1 MSPKVS
7 VIIPAYN
14 AAATLPRMLDAIK
27 AQTFENFEV
36 VVINDG
42 SKDDTQSV
50 LEQYQS
56 EDSRIRVFRQKNQ
69 GVSAARNHGLDVAQ
83 GDYIAFFDAD
93 DEVPE
98 NALNDLYHAAREH
111 MADLVIGRHTIQYMT
126 EDYMPKSSRNLSNE
140 TDIPKYHKSLCWNF
154 TLCNKLFRR
163 DIIEKFRLRFNGTKH
178 AEDGLFIFRYIQ
190 KAEKITGCPSVVYKY
205 VKNSFW
211 EDASLSQKANSSS
224 FKDLRRN
231 LMEIIQVIDEETTE
245 SLNEVN
251 ASDAT

>member
-50 LEQYQS
+50 LVQYQS
-56 EDSRIRVFRQKNQ
+56 EDSRIRVFRQENQ
-69 GVSAARNHGLDVAQ
+69 GVSVARNYGLDVAQ

-163 DIIEKFRLRFNGTKH
+163 DIIKKFRLRFNGTKH
-178 AEDGLFIFRYIQ
+178 AEDGLFIFR
-190 KAEKITGCPSVVYKY
+190 
-205 VKNSFW
+205 
-211 EDASLSQKANSSS
+211 
-224 FKDLRRN
+224 
-231 LMEIIQVIDEETTE
+231 
-245 SLNEVN
+245 
-251 ASDAT
+251 